1 MTFFVCVC
9 HNVTK
14 HPDTDFS
21 DFHKKPVL
29 LIFHIHQHSEQM
41 YTVDPWTTWIWTA
54 PFHLYAIFFS
64 IDT

>member
-41 YTVDPWTTWIWTA
+41 YTVDP
-54 PFHLYAIFFS
+54 
-64 IDT
+64 